1 MKLWQRALARRGD
14 AERSGTIATINDWIM
29 AFGGHQYPIG
39 MPQTIRGDKEPPPT
53 TYEAYAIQL
62 FGANPVVWGAEQVR
76 KAVFS
81 QGRFKYMR
89 DSNGELWGDPS
100 LRLIERPWP
109 GGTTKKL
116 LTRALLHAD
125 LGGSAYALNIPGASR
140 PRIQLMRPDYVT
152 IVMGSQLEPDEPS
165 LAEDAELAGYMYA
178 PPGVQPRLYLPD
190 EVGHF
195 APMPDPL
202 ATFRGMSW
210 LTPVVREIQ
219 GDKAMTE
226 HKLKFFEQGATPNL
240 IIRFDPSQTLA
251 QVKAFKDLVED
262 EHQGLA
268 DAYKTMYLG
277 GGADATI
284 VGANLKQLDFS
295 ATSGKAETRI
305 LMAAGVHPVIAGASE
320 GMQGA
325 SLNAGNFVAIRRLF
339 SDVHLQ
345 DLWGTAAEAFETL
358 VKVPPGS
365 SLTVDTRRIAFL
377 QDDAKDDAEIG
388 FTNARAITLYV
399 REGFTEESAK
409 LAVATGDLSLLKHTG
424 LMSVQLQPPIDP
436 KALADDESGTKDL
449 EGTGDLEGTEDD
461 AATRA
466 LDRAKRIGEVS
477 QKTYLAVGVQFT
489 AEENRQ
495 LLRDAGWSELSE
507 ELPDELKPKEPAA
520 EPVDPATDPPDDDP
534 NTDDP
539 NDGEDNGDGD

>member
-1 MKLWQRALARRGD
+1 MKLWQRVLGGETEQRFGD
-14 AERSGTIATINDWIM
+14 ITSINDWIM
-29 AFGGHQYPIG
+29 AFAGQQYPLG
-39 MPQTIRGDKEPPPT
+39 LPQTIRGDKELPPT
-53 TYEAYAIQL
+53 SYEAYAISL
-62 FGANPVVWGAEQVR
+62 LGANPVVWSAVQIR

-81 QGRFKYMR
+81 QGRFALRKTAT
-89 DSNGELWGDPS
+89 GDLNTDHPA
-100 LRLIERPWP
+100 LKLVQRPWT

-116 LTRALLHAD
+116 LTRTLLHSD
-125 LGGSAYALNIPGASR
+125 IGGNAYALRVPDGPA
-140 PRIQLMRPDYVT
+140 RIQFMRPDYVT

-165 LAEDAELAGYMYA
+165 LAEDAELVGFMYA
-178 PPGVQPRLYLPD
+178 PPGIKPRFYFPD
-190 EVGHF
+190 EVAHY

-210 LTPVVREIQ
+210 LTPVVREVQ
-219 GDKAMTE
+219 GDKQMTE

-268 DAYKTMYLG
+268 DAYRTMYLG

-284 VGANLKQLDFS
+284 VGANLQQLDFS
-295 ATSGKAETRI
+295 ATTGKAETRI

-325 SLNAGNFVAIRRLF
+325 SLNAGNFTAIRRLF

-345 DLWGTAAEAFETL
+345 DMWGNAAEAFEAL
-358 VKVPPGS
+358 VKVPNGS
-365 SLTVDTRRIAFL
+365 ELTVDTRGIAFI

-409 LAVATGDLSLLKHTG
+409 QAVATGDLSLLKHTG

-436 KALADDESGTKDL
+436 NATDPIDDKGTADQDGTKNL
-449 EGTGDLEGTEDD
+449 EGTDD
-461 AATRA
+461 PEMDPADRA
-466 LDRAKRIGEVS
+466 LDRAKRIGEVM
-477 QKTYLAVGVQFT
+477 QKSYLAVGVEIST
-489 AEENRQ
+489 EESRQ
-495 LLRDAGWSELSE
+495 LLRDAGWSELAE
-507 ELPDELKPKEPAA
+507 ELPDELKPKDPEPPPVDD
-520 EPVDPATDPPDDDP
+520 EPVVGDEPVPDEGEGEDDD
-534 NTDDP
+534 T
-539 NDGEDNGDGD
+539 

>member
-1 MKLWQRALARRGD
+1 LWQRALGLTGE
-14 AERSGTIATINDWIM
+14 ERHDISTVNDWIM
-29 AFGGHQYPIG
+29 AFGGHQYPLG
-39 MPQTIRGDKEPPPT
+39 LPQTIRGDKEPPPT
-53 TYEAYAIQL
+53 TFEAYAVQM
-62 FGANPVVWGAEQVR
+62 FGANPVVWSAVQAR

-81 QGRFKYMR
+81 QGRFQLRRKR
-89 DSNGELWGDPS
+89 NGELWGGERE
-100 LRLIERPWP
+100 LGLLERPWT

-116 LTRALLHAD
+116 LTRSLLHAD
-125 LGGSAYALNIPGASR
+125 IGGNAYGLSIPGRAR

-152 IVMGSQLEPDEPS
+152 IVMGSELEPDEPS
-165 LAEDAELAGYMYA
+165 LAEDAELVGYMYA
-178 PPGVQPRLYLPD
+178 PPGIKPRFYFAD

-210 LTPVVREIQ
+210 FTSVVREVL
-219 GDKAMTE
+219 GDKQATE

-240 IIRFDPSQTLA
+240 IIRFDTSQTLS
-251 QVKAFKDLVED
+251 QVKAFKELVEED
-262 EHQGLA
+262 HQGLA
-268 DAYKTMYLG
+268 DAYRTMYLG

-284 VGANLKQLDFS
+284 VGKDLQQTDF
-295 ATSGKAETRI
+295 AAIMGKAETRI

-345 DLWGTAAEAFETL
+345 DLWGDVAAAFSTL
-358 VKVPPGS
+358 VKVPSDSDLVIDDRHIP
-365 SLTVDTRRIAFL
+365 FL
-377 QDDAKDDAEIG
+377 QDDAKDDAEIS
-388 FTNARAITLYV
+388 FTRARAITLYV

-409 LAVATGDLSLLKHTG
+409 LAVTTGDESVLKHTG
-424 LMSVQLQPPIDP
+424 LMSVQLQAPVDP
-436 KALADDESGTKDL
+436 NAADLADTGTQNQD
-449 EGTGDLEGTEDD
+449 GTDNLDGTDD
-461 AATRA
+461 TTDPADRA

-507 ELPDELKPKEPAA
+507 ELPDELKPKEPAT
-520 EPVDPATDPPDDDP
+520 EPTDPAADPAA
-534 NTDDP
+534 DDP
-539 NDGEDNGDGD
+539 NDSANDGEDQGNGDS